1 MLEHLVPVGNLAPA
15 QAMRRRSG
23 MDLRN
28 TLGRK
33 GFGCDIGVIVGAEW
47 KARLGGRRIEP
58 PGVGA
63 PHDGVASAHTRRTRA
78 PRYGRGGGRG
88 R

>member
-33 GFGCDIGVIVGAEW
+33 GFGCDIGVIVGAE
-47 KARLGGRRIEP
+47 
-58 PGVGA
+58 
-63 PHDGVASAHTRRTRA
+63 
-78 PRYGRGGGRG
+78 
-88 R
+88 

>member
-1 MLEHLVPVGNLAPA
+1 MLEHLVPVWNLAPA

-33 GFGCDIGVIVGAEW
+33 GFGCDIGVIVGAE
-47 KARLGGRRIEP
+47 
-58 PGVGA
+58 
-63 PHDGVASAHTRRTRA
+63 
-78 PRYGRGGGRG
+78 
-88 R
+88 

>member
-1 MLEHLVPVGNLAPA
+1 LSRECVILEWGVEWKVKKVTYSHQHFYAVLSPSAMLEHLVPVWNLAPA

-33 GFGCDIGVIVGAEW
+33 GFGCDIGVIVGAE
-47 KARLGGRRIEP
+47 
-58 PGVGA
+58 
-63 PHDGVASAHTRRTRA
+63 
-78 PRYGRGGGRG
+78 
-88 R
+88 

>member
-15 QAMRRRSG
+15 QAMRRSSG

-58 PGVGA
+58 PGCMYGCNGTMSRPTCLA
-63 PHDGVASAHTRRTRA
+63 PSTIVSALATF
-78 PRYGRGGGRG
+78 G
-88 R
+88 